1 MKTTFIFLISLTTV
15 LNRCFS
21 MTDSGNNTVLS
32 ITLASFDA
40 DFSAKGQVNLAWN
53 TMMEL
58 NVDHFEIQR
67 SGDAMNFQSIDTV
80 SSKMKSNT
88 NSYQLQYSY
97 TDVKPLSGTSYYR
110 IAVVGKNGNTYQSTI
125 VRISNNT
132 STEETKIYPTLVQN
146 NIVYVESEKNLR
158 NVKME
163 FYDLSGNMISQT
175 SWASVSGKE
184 NVQVSKSGSLHHGT
198 YIARLTA
205 NGNVIKNQVVI
216 VQ

>member
-1 MKTTFIFLISLTTV
+1 MKPTFIILISLTAFLSRSFGMSDT
-15 LNRCFS
+15 
-21 MTDSGNNTVLS
+21 GNNTILS
-32 ITLASFDA
+32 ITIASFNA
-40 DFSAKGQVNLAWN
+40 DFSAKGQVDLFWN

-88 NSYQLQYSY
+88 NSYQLPYSY
-97 TDVKPLSGTSYYR
+97 TDLKPLSGTSYYR

-132 STEETKIYPTLVQN
+132 ASETKIYPTLVQN
-146 NIVYVESEKNLR
+146 NIVYVESDKNLR

-163 FYDLSGNMISQT
+163 FYDLSGNVISET
-175 SWASVSGKE
+175 SWATVSGKE
-184 NVQVSKSGSLHHGT
+184 NVQVSKSGNLHHGT

-205 NGNVIKNQVVI
+205 NGDMIKNQIVI
-216 VQ
+216 IQ

>member
-1 MKTTFIFLISLTTV
+1 MKTTLIILISLTA
-15 LNRCFS
+15 LLSRSFGMS
-21 MTDSGNNTVLS
+21 DSGNNTVLS

-40 DFSAKGQVNLAWN
+40 NFSEKGQVDLVWN

-80 SSKMKSNT
+80 RSKMKSNT
-88 NSYQLQYSY
+88 NSYQLQYSF
-97 TDVKPLSGTSYYR
+97 TDVKPLSGISYYR

-132 STEETKIYPTLVQN
+132 ASETKIYPTLVQN
-146 NIVYVESEKNLR
+146 NIVYVESDKNLR

-163 FYDLSGNMISQT
+163 FYDLSGNIISQT
-175 SWASVSGKE
+175 SWASVTGKQ
-184 NVQVSKSGSLHHGT
+184 NVQVSKSGNLHHGT

-205 NGNVIKNQVVI
+205 NGDVIKNQIVI
-216 VQ
+216 IQ

>member
-1 MKTTFIFLISLTTV
+1 MKTTFIILISLTAV
-15 LNRCFS
+15 LNRSFGMS
-21 MTDSGNNTVLS
+21 DTGNNTILS
-32 ITLASFDA
+32 ITIASFDA
-40 DFSAKGQVNLAWN
+40 DFSAKGQVNLSWN

-80 SSKMKSNT
+80 GSKMKSNT
-88 NSYQLQYSY
+88 NSYQLQYRF
-97 TDVKPLSGTSYYR
+97 TDLKPLSGTSYYR

-125 VRISNNT
+125 VRITNPIT
-132 STEETKIYPTLVQN
+132 SETKIYPTLVQN
-146 NIVYVESEKNLR
+146 NMVYVESDKNLL

-163 FYDLSGNMISQT
+163 FFDLSGNIISET
-175 SWASVSGKE
+175 SWATVSGKE
-184 NVQVSKSGSLHHGT
+184 NVQVSKSGTLRHGT

-205 NGNVIKNQVVI
+205 NGDIIKNQIVI